1 MSMPSRIL
9 LVACGLTA
17 LAVSGCGIAAKP
29 LAGTSNLVHAAGY
42 HARVDSPRSKHVACM
57 EAAGL
62 HVRLFEASG
71 ARPGIQ
77 VGTPPSGPTVIF
89 EPTPQDATGVQIVGQ
104 AQGAEQIGSALLFVN
119 RAPDS
124 VLTTVENCLAIGVSG

>member
-1 MSMPSRIL
+1 MSMSRGKL
-9 LVACGLTA
+9 LVACGLTT

-29 LAGTSNLVHAAGY
+29 LAGTPHLDHAAGY
-42 HARVDSPRSKHVACM
+42 HARLDNPRAKHVACM
-57 EAAGL
+57 RAAGL
-62 HVRLFEASG
+62 EVRLFEASG

-104 AQGAEQIGSALLFVN
+104 AQGAEVIGSALLFVN